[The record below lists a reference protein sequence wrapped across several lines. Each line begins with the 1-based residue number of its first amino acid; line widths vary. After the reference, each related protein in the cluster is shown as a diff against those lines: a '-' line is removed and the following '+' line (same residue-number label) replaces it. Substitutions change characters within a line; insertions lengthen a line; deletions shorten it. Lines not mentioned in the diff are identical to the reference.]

1 MVIEAMHFRS
11 GMKRIEAI
19 VDPYQPLQIET
30 TLRLEPPRYRLWVP
44 IMGTHGDYGEY
55 GDTRFFV
62 YLLACLPVCVISS
75 EQEKFLGEYLL
86 SYSH

>member
-30 TLRLEPPRYRLWVP
+30 TLRLEPPRYRLWGHTGIMGNMGGIW
-44 IMGTHGDYGEY
+44 IMGTHV
-55 GDTRFFV
+55 FFV
-62 YLLACLPVCVISS
+62 YLLACLSA
-75 EQEKFLGEYLL
+75 
-86 SYSH
+86 